1 MSRHPLRSAAVS
13 LACAVLATSMFAA
26 CGSSTPLQFGADGS
40 GQLDPETS
48 EKSHDLTVGAIK
60 ERTDEVD
67 AGIANGEIT
76 PADDGSAAESTASV
90 KSSFDALL
98 SGWTSCFHRPA
109 RCEVESLTAPESPE
123 RTRLRE
129 SLAYYTT
136 EQIRTRPDEGHLEWG
151 IESLTMSSED
161 RARITTCE
169 YDTRV
174 FFDSSMADTELGDI
188 IFDTTIWTRRVEWT
202 MSRVDGDWRL
212 FSRRIDR
219 RSPVA
224 RFCQP

>member
-13 LACAVLATSMFAA
+13 LACTVLATSILAA
-26 CGSSTPLQFGADGS
+26 CGSSTPLQFGAAGS
-40 GQLDPETS
+40 GQLDPKTS
-48 EKSHDLTVGAIK
+48 EKAHDLTVGAIK

-67 AGIANGEIT
+67 AGIANGEVT

-129 SLAYYTT
+129 SLA
-136 EQIRTRPDEGHLEWG
+136 
-151 IESLTMSSED
+151 
-161 RARITTCE
+161 
-169 YDTRV
+169 
-174 FFDSSMADTELGDI
+174 
-188 IFDTTIWTRRVEWT
+188 
-202 MSRVDGDWRL
+202 
-212 FSRRIDR
+212 
-219 RSPVA
+219 
-224 RFCQP
+224 